1 MIYVPSTQSSAQ
13 SMIILLYRMLSQL
26 IALNMIQVSRR
37 ILRDCLAL
45 PLRCFKDLRRS
56 IFFGSIK
63 TSLPVSERVT
73 PLVLTL
79 SFTLMFSLMGS
90 WTPLLTSMNGK
101 QAHAALLVLPHGIK
115 QQLIWERALVVYD
128 RISRQQTVIAEVAVT
143 GSPKHFAILVATP
156 PMVTVDYTT
165 TRIWRY
171 LKRHVK
177 RRVITRSKLSLEP
190 YSWLL
195 SSWRHHPERVKSTSL
210 SKDVLKSRDTQTHM
224 QERAL
229 HEWLIRRGLAL
240 NPEQALSIK
249 QVYQNGHIVT
259 ALWVKPPR
267 DRQGDSRDV
276 DQTWTSTW
284 IFTHEVD
291 YPHYLSLSPQRLE
304 QVYGGGQESTPTHL
318 TPTTLKLSFIAEA
331 QLKLSCRPS
340 FPDSF
345 TSDQDMILPQM
356 SKLLERLEISELNS
370 ALTASSWSY
379 KRGGVLSTFELS
391 PPQGLIT
398 VEGQVDE
405 NSDFI
410 TPPIDHRERLHQL
423 SIPLELVALVLW
435 MMWRLIVTMRRSE
448 VR

>member
-1 MIYVPSTQSSAQ
+1 M
-13 SMIILLYRMLSQL
+13 
-26 IALNMIQVSRR
+26 
-37 ILRDCLAL
+37 
-45 PLRCFKDLRRS
+45 
-56 IFFGSIK
+56 FFGSPRI
-63 TSLPVSERVT
+63 SLPISRRT
-73 PLVLTL
+73 TQLVLTL
-79 SFTLMFSLMGS
+79 SCTLTFSLMGS
-90 WTPLLTSMNGK
+90 LVPFLGSMEGK
-101 QAHAALLVLPHGIK
+101 QAHAALLILPHGIK
-115 QQLIWERALVVYD
+115 QRLIWERALVVYD

-177 RRVITRSKLSLEP
+177 RRIITRSKLSLEP

-210 SKDVLKSRDTQTHM
+210 SKDVLKSRDTQTHV

-240 NPEQALSIK
+240 NPKQALSIK
-249 QVYQNGHIVT
+249 QVYQNGHIIT
-259 ALWVKPPR
+259 ALWIRPPR
-267 DRQGDSRDV
+267 DRKGDSRDV

-291 YPHYLSLSPQRLE
+291 FPHYLSLFPQRLE
-304 QVYGGGQESTPTHL
+304 RVYGGGQDMTLVQSP
-318 TPTTLKLSFIAEA
+318 PTTLKLSFIAEA
-331 QLKLSCRPS
+331 QLELNCRPS

-398 VEGQVDE
+398 VEGRVDE
-405 NSDFI
+405 NNDFI
-410 TPPIDHRERLHQL
+410 TPPVDHRERLHQL
-423 SIPLELVALVLW
+423 SIPLELAALILW
-435 MMWRLIVTMRRSE
+435 ILWRLLVVTQRSE
-448 VR
+448 TR